1 MNAFKIIFQQL
12 PTKLKL
18 DFLVMLFLS
27 FTNSFLEIFG
37 LGMLI
42 PIFNIITNFDNFLIF
57 LNKYFYF
64 FYFLKNTNQYELL
77 KIFLL
82 FFLAIFFLKYVNYF
96 YLNRLIINFAANLKI
111 FLSTTIFYSYT
122 SKNYSFFQNKNSSTL
137 LRDLFIEVNI
147 FCDRYILSLLN
158 ITMEILLVTFVL
170 IFLLFKET
178 NLIISFV
185 VYFIP
190 LSLIFYL
197 LIKKKN

>member
-82 FFLAIFFLKYVNYF
+82 FLLAIFFLKYVNYF
-96 YLNRLIINFAANLKI
+96 YLNRLIILQI
-111 FLSTTIFYSYT
+111 
-122 SKNYSFFQNKNSSTL
+122 
-137 LRDLFIEVNI
+137 
-147 FCDRYILSLLN
+147 
-158 ITMEILLVTFVL
+158 
-170 IFLLFKET
+170 
-178 NLIISFV
+178 
-185 VYFIP
+185 
-190 LSLIFYL
+190 
-197 LIKKKN
+197 